1 MLNPDEARKVAEALF
16 EPKPDT
22 CSAVGCDTEG
32 GDLLT
37 RAGPYRILRL
47 IAHGGMGS
55 VYTACDASNQGA
67 PRDLV
72 AVKVLATRSAVWSG
86 PERLRR
92 ESEILARLDH
102 PSVAKML
109 GAGTLPEDGRPW
121 FAMEYIVDGEPVT
134 QFARRRG
141 LDQRQR
147 IQLFLKVCH
156 AVEHGHQRGII
167 HRDLKPSNILV
178 SPSDGVPKVIDFGI
192 ARSTDLDVVRTTTVT
207 AVGEVIGTFRYMS
220 PEQCD
225 GNPAAI
231 DVRSDVYAL
240 GVILHELVCEAMP
253 YEVPTESI
261 LAAAMAIRESKP
273 AFPTS
278 MHPKLRIILS
288 TAMAKAPAARYASVN
303 AFASD
308 LMCFLAGDAIAA
320 TAPSPWTRAT
330 RWAARH
336 PTGFALLVFVALVV
350 ITSGTAWITYRS
362 LQRVVDIDLRQ
373 GGRILAL
380 TDPLGNTHAVFDSH
394 RPRGIDAAD
403 LLPADERANLPELL
417 LVAMSHD
424 APVPFAGSLQAFTA
438 DGWHDPRWVSTV
450 SIGDCPAFDDATLER
465 LNAGR
470 FYVNSLITADV
481 FADRPGEEIVVVFD
495 HSPGPFGVVRV
506 LDRDGAILY
515 EAWHRGALRAP
526 FWSQERRL
534 LLLAGWNNAGE
545 WRDRVGGES
554 MEEKTRPQIICALRP
569 EERPG
574 GTAWLD
580 VDGGMGEDRAP
591 VAWYLAL
598 SPGAFASK
606 MNDGD
611 HRFFPPRSQTPG
623 VVARFQ
629 MVVPD
634 SGESVTFVIDARGEE
649 VTDEREVS
657 DTYLRRRGELPEIK
671 HLSGKTMWG
680 PLPGRR
686 DRAPMDESRRGTR

>member
-1 MLNPDEARKVAEALF
+1 MPPLELPVFDGYTTLGELGSGGFGAVYLARGPEGRVAIKLAHRGREGAEA
-16 EPKPDT
+16 
-22 CSAVGCDTEG
+22 
-32 GDLLT
+32 
-37 RAGPYRILRL
+37 
-47 IAHGGMGS
+47 
-55 VYTACDASNQGA
+55 
-67 PRDLV
+67 
-72 AVKVLATRSAVWSG
+72 
-86 PERLRR
+86 RLRR
-92 ESEILARLDH
+92 EAVVLRTIGPPHVPRLHATGQLQGGGFYVVMELITWPTLAERLGDR
-102 PSVAKML
+102 PGWSPTEVLPVA
-109 GAGTLPEDGRPW
+109 
-121 FAMEYIVDGEPVT
+121 
-134 QFARRRG
+134 
-141 LDQRQR
+141 
-147 IQLFLKVCH
+147 
-156 AVEHGHQRGII
+156 RGICTAVDAAHAHGLV
-167 HRDLKPSNILV
+167 HRDLKPENIFVADDGTARLV
-178 SPSDGVPKVIDFGI
+178 DFGLTRLA
-192 ARSTDLDVVRTTTVT
+192 ARSTDTGIT
-207 AVGEVIGTFRYMS
+207 ATGAVLGSYAYMS
-220 PEQCD
+220 PEQAM
-225 GNPAAI
+225 GRGEL

-657 DTYLRRRGELPEIK
+657 DTYLRRRGELPEMK